1 MPARTSEGEIGLTLA
16 QIAEALGLERL
27 TPELPQDG
35 TRRIAA
41 GYATDLLSDVLAH
54 APRGGV
60 LVTVQAHLNV
70 IAVAVHAE
78 LAAVIF
84 ALDRRP
90 DASVLRKA
98 IDQGME
104 AYLSPDTAFNIV
116 GRLYALGLRG
126 DSE

>member
-1 MPARTSEGEIGLTLA
+1 MPAQSSDSVVGLTLA
-16 QIAEALGLERL
+16 EIAEALGLERL
-27 TPELPQDG
+27 TPELPQAPEP
-35 TRRIAA
+35 RITA

-54 APRGGV
+54 APRGGI
-60 LVTVQAHLNV
+60 LVTVQAHINV

-90 DASVLRKA
+90 DATVLRKA
-98 IDQGME
+98 VDQGIE
-104 AYLSPDTAFNIV
+104 AYLTPDTAFNIV